1 MVIPII
7 FNPIEPEDFGIFVKE
22 SVVIAESIVDRICEK
37 GAFCVYDRYLRTKDK
52 PFGITRAI
60 QSLGEML
67 QVTTNLK
74 YPSD

>member
-1 MVIPII
+1 MVIPINSQFI
-7 FNPIEPEDFGIFVKE
+7 DPEDFGIFVKE

-67 QVTTNLK
+67 QVTNKLK
-74 YPSD
+74 HPVD

>member
-1 MVIPII
+1 M
-7 FNPIEPEDFGIFVKE
+7 
-22 SVVIAESIVDRICEK
+22 VIAESIVDRICEK

-67 QVTTNLK
+67 HVTTKLK
-74 YPSD
+74 RPAD

>member
-7 FNPIEPEDFGIFVKE
+7 FHPIEPEDFGIFVKE
-22 SVVIAESIVDRICEK
+22 SVVIAESLVDRICEK

-67 QVTTNLK
+67 QVITKLK
-74 YPSD
+74 HPSD